1 MSQEQGNSPVLQR
14 VVILQR
20 VVLIQNDRIRDLSGK
35 LQERKASCD
44 QMMSHCERTLV
55 ISKEI

>member
-1 MSQEQGNSPVLQR
+1 MSQEQGKSPVLQR

-35 LQERKASCD
+35 LQERKAFCD
-44 QMMSHCERTLV
+44 QMMSHSERTLV